1 MKKRF
6 EKEAVKISAE
16 DIYESGYTIT
26 LDDAIYSLADL
37 IRELQKLPS
46 NATVHVIGNLEDRP
60 VEVGNNVYYDK
71 DKNAVSFVGDSAIID

>member
-6 EKEAVKISAE
+6 EKEAVKISVE
-16 DIYESGYTIT
+16 DIYESSYTIT
-26 LDDAIYSLADL
+26 PDGAIYSLADL

-60 VEVGNNVYYDK
+60 VEIGANVDYDK
-71 DKNAVSFVGDSAIID
+71 AKNTVSFIGDVAFID

>member
-60 VEVGNNVYYDK
+60 VEIGANVDYDK
-71 DKNAVSFVGDSAIID
+71 AKNTVSFIGDVALID